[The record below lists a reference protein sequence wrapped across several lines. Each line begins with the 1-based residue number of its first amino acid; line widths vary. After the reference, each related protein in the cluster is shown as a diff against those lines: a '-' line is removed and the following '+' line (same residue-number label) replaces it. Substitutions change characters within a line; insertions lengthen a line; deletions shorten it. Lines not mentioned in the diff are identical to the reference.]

1 MTNTTQIA
9 EAHPMRPK
17 RLVEIFAE
25 RYKVDPKKML
35 ATLKQTAFRQQDNKP
50 VTDEQMMALLVVAN
64 QYHLNPFTKE
74 IYAFPDKGGI
84 VPIVGVDG
92 WSRLLNENENFD
104 GITFE
109 YSAKFATIDG
119 HHRKCPESI
128 TCVIYRK
135 DREHPTEV
143 TEFLDEVYKAPFLGN
158 KGKQNEYVKA
168 GPWQTHT
175 KRMLRHKALMQCARI
190 AMGFTGIYDQDEAE
204 RIIDV
209 SNDFIEVE
217 ATVIEDES
225 ETGTEALKRKIKEK
239 TKKASEIE
247 QPASKDTAPPVD
259 PETGEV
265 IPDDLGDRFAE
276 AHETEAKPNEE
287 SKSAG

>member
-1 MTNTTQIA
+1 MTKATPLIEATQN
-9 EAHPMRPK
+9 RPK
-17 RLVEIFAE
+17 RLVEIFAD
-25 RYKVDPKKML
+25 RYKVDPTKML
-35 ATLKQTAFRQQDNKP
+35 NTLKQTAFRQQDNKP

-92 WSRLLNENENFD
+92 WSRLLNENEHFD
-104 GITFE
+104 GITFTYAE
-109 YSAKFATIDG
+109 KFAAIDDL
-119 HHRKCPESI
+119 HRKCPESI

-143 TEFLDEVYKAPFLGN
+143 TEFLDEVYKPPFLGN
-158 KGKQNEYVKA
+158 KGKQNEYVKS

-175 KRMLRHKALMQCARI
+175 KRMLRHKAMMQCARI

-209 SNDFIEVE
+209 SNDFIDVE
-217 ATVIEDES
+217 STIIEIEP
-225 ETGTEALKRKIKEK
+225 ETGTEALKKKIKEK
-239 TKKASEIE
+239 TKPASEIK
-247 QPASKDTAPPVD
+247 QPEPKEEPPAVD

-276 AHETEAKPNEE
+276 ASETEVKSSEE
-287 SKSAG
+287 SKKEK